1 VADDGALQ
9 PAWLLQARP
18 YGDTSLLVECFTRD
32 RGRIGA
38 IARGARGPRSRS
50 RSALQPFTPLL
61 VGLAG
66 RGELHTLS
74 RVEAE
79 ASLPLSGE
87 RVFYGWYVNELLL
100 KLTLRE
106 DPHPELFPVLSRT
119 YLALAG
125 EAAETALRQFEY
137 ALLESLGFGLDWPS
151 PAATPMRY
159 DWAPQAGLHAR
170 MQGPYAGTTLAA
182 LREGAPLEAAAVRE
196 ARQLFKRMLQH
207 ALGGRP
213 LQTPQL
219 LREMRQRGGSLE
231 QG

>member
-1 VADDGALQ
+1 MADDGHLQ

-18 YGDTSLLVECFTRD
+18 YGDTSLLVECFTRG

-61 VGLAG
+61 VGLGG

-79 ASLPLSGE
+79 ASLPLDGE

-106 DPHPELFPVLSRT
+106 DPHPELFGVLSST
-119 YLALAG
+119 YAALAG
-125 EAAETALRQFEY
+125 EAAETALRQFER

-151 PAATPMRY
+151 PAATPTRY
-159 DWAPQAGLHAR
+159 DWAPQTGLHPRA
-170 MQGPYAGTTLAA
+170 QGPYAATTLAA
-182 LREGAPLEAAAVRE
+182 LRAGAPLEGAAARE